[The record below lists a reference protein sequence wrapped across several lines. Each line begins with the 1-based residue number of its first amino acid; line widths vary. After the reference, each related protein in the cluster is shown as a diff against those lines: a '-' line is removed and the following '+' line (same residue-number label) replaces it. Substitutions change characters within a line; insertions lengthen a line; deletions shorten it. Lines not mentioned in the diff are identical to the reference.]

1 MVRELLPGLFSTRN
15 NRYSS
20 RQPRARLLLPLALAL
35 LLAPSI
41 ATAHGGGLDDIG
53 GHTNRSTGE
62 YHCHRNPCR
71 TIHKSSQDAIDEAVT
86 ERRSFSGLYDRS
98 DWPHWVDKDRDCQDT
113 RAEILIATSK
123 TPVKFKRNRGC
134 VVSWGEW
141 FDPFTGRTVT
151 QASSLDIDHIVP
163 LAEAHRS
170 GGHAWTRAE
179 RRQFA
184 NDPDN
189 LLPVTSSVNRSKGD
203 QDPAHWLPGNNAYH
217 CEYIT
222 KWRAIKLKYH
232 LDSDEREKKAVARIS
247 ESCGTQH

>member
-1 MVRELLPGLFSTRN
+1 MIVIRVTCLPVFLF
-15 NRYSS
+15 
-20 RQPRARLLLPLALAL
+20 ALTL
-35 LLAPSI
+35 TP
-41 ATAHGGGLDDIG
+41 ATVLGHGGGLDDIG

-62 YHCHRNPCR
+62 YHCHRNPCFN
-71 TIHKSSQDAIDEAVT
+71 IHKSSQDALDEAVD
-86 ERRSFSGLYDRS
+86 EGRSFTSLYDRS
-98 DWPHWVDKDRDCQDT
+98 EWPHWVDEDSDCQDT

-151 QASSLDIDHIVP
+151 QASSVDIDHIVP

-170 GGHAWTRAE
+170 GGHAWTRSK

-189 LLPVTSSVNRSKGD
+189 LLAVSSSANRSKGD
-203 QDPAHWLPGNNAYH
+203 QDPARWLPGNTAYH
-217 CEYIT
+217 CEYIAR
-222 KWRAIKLKYH
+222 WRAIKEKYQ
-232 LDSDEREKKAVARIS
+232 LSIDEQEHQAVERIIR
-247 ESCGTQH
+247 SCGDATGQNTLAE